1 MGTIAIIGDRTTTT
15 TLAIAVGWNAGTTPL
30 VVEADPSGGSLA
42 AWLDMPVNPSLSTI
56 VAQGGTPTWSG
67 LEPMVRTSRQGL
79 RIIPA
84 PVRSREAG
92 RAIDESCR
100 ALLPMLAADS
110 GRTTLLDLGR
120 SAPTDAVPRTAR
132 GAEAVVVCHRQE
144 RASARAAAVRLE
156 RLAETVELL
165 GELDVPLTIA
175 LIGDQPYAG
184 DEVLDYLTDA
194 DGAMS
199 SAEPSLV
206 SVPVDPLCA
215 AVLAGRIGVSARR
228 LARLPLMR
236 TARSLAEHIAS
247 QAPASTGPDLTSPD
261 LTSPDL
267 TSPDLASQGRSPRSN
282 GS

>member
-15 TLAIAVGWNAGTTPL
+15 TLAIAAAWNGEPSPL
-30 VVEADPSGGSLA
+30 VVEVDPAGGSLA
-42 AWLDMPVNPSLSTI
+42 AWLDMPANPSLSTI

-92 RAIDESCR
+92 RAIDESCN
-100 ALLPMLAADS
+100 ALLPMLATENA
-110 GRTTLLDLGR
+110 GTTLLDLGR
-120 SAPTDAVPRTAR
+120 VFPADGVPRTAR

-144 RASARAAAVRLE
+144 PASARAAAVRLE

-165 GELDVPLTIA
+165 GPLDVSLTIA
-175 LIGDQPYAG
+175 LIGDQPYDG
-184 DEVLDYLTDA
+184 DEVLDYLVDA
-194 DGAMS
+194 DAAMS
-199 SAEPSLV
+199 STALNLV
-206 SVPVDPLCA
+206 VVPVDPLCA
-215 AVLAGRIGVSARR
+215 AVLAGRVGVSARR

-236 TARSLAEHIAS
+236 AARSMAEHIAS
-247 QAPASTGPDLTSPD
+247 PTRASMAPDLASPD
-261 LTSPDL
+261 LTSRG
-267 TSPDLASQGRSPRSN
+267 TASRSG

>member
-15 TLAIAVGWNAGTTPL
+15 TLAIAAGWNAETTPL
-30 VVEADPSGGSLA
+30 VVEVDPSGGSLA

-56 VAQGGTPTWSG
+56 VAQGGTPTWRG

-100 ALLPMLAADS
+100 ALLPMLAADR

-120 SAPTDAVPRTAR
+120 SAPADGVPRTAL

-144 RASARAAAVRLE
+144 PASARAAAVRLE
-156 RLAETVELL
+156 RLAETVEVLAR
-165 GELDVPLTIA
+165 LDVPLTIA

-184 DEVLDYLTDA
+184 DEVLEYLVDA
-194 DGAMS
+194 DVVTS
-199 SAEPSLV
+199 PSEPSLLI
-206 SVPVDPLCA
+206 VPVDPLCA

-236 TARSLAEHIAS
+236 AARSLVEHIAS
-247 QAPASTGPDLTSPD
+247 QTAASTGPDPTSPD
-261 LTSPDL
+261 LTP
-267 TSPDLASQGRSPRSN
+267 PGRASRSN